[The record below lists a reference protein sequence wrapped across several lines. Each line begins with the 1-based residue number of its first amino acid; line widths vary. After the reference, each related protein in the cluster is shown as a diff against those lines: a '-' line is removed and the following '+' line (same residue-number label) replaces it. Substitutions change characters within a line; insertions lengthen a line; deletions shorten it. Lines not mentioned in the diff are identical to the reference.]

1 MFITFVKVSHNIFEP
16 FHFFSYDM
24 LIFIITFP
32 IAEGN
37 EKKTHCLKSLVSY
50 LLNSQL
56 PSIFRF
62 FPRPLLHQLA
72 GHSCEKGNINFGL
85 ISQMRC
91 MSQWV
96 YLTVHTKEQT

>member
-37 EKKTHCLKSLVSY
+37 EKKNTLLEKLGFLSFKFTAAFHLQIFSTSVAPPAGRALV
-50 LLNSQL
+50 
-56 PSIFRF
+56 
-62 FPRPLLHQLA
+62 
-72 GHSCEKGNINFGL
+72 
-85 ISQMRC
+85 
-91 MSQWV
+91 
-96 YLTVHTKEQT
+96 